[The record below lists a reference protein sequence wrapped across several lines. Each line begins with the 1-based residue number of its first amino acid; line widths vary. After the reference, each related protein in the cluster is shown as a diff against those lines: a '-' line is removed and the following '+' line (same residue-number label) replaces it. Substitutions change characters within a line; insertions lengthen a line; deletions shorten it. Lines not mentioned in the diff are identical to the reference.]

1 RAGRHR
7 GRAPGDAG
15 LTAQIGRTLRH
26 VMSACARHPLAV
38 ILSAVALA
46 AVSVAVTLTGLRFE
60 PSELHL
66 LPPGEAYVTRYR
78 EYSKA
83 FGELDELVIVVRG
96 RDVQQAQAFAAQLAG
111 ALRAGPI
118 AFNHLAYRVSLA
130 DVDGR

>member
-1 RAGRHR
+1 MIAPLGPTLRRVVSVCGRHPM
-7 GRAPGDAG
+7 A
-15 LTAQIGRTLRH
+15 
-26 VMSACARHPLAV
+26 VLA
-38 ILSAVALA
+38 IAISLA
-46 AVSVAVTLTGLRFE
+46 AVSVAVTITGLRFE

-96 RDVQQAQAFAAQLAG
+96 RDLGQSQAFAARLVA

-118 AFNHLAYRVSLA
+118 AFNHLAYRVAPA
-130 DVDGR
+130 DFDG